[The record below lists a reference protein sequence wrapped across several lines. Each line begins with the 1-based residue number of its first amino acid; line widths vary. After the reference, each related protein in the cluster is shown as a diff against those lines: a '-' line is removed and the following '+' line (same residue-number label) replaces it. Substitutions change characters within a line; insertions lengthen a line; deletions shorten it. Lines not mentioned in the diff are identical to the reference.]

1 MCVKSGVT
9 AYRLLTPLVTY
20 QILSVPHTREAI
32 AADIVLHTDHL
43 TLKNRLNALADVSVL
58 STEILCSILMY
69 CAPGHVSGVS
79 TSWPRPYG
87 WVCVTHVC
95 KHWRTVA
102 LSCTTLWVD
111 LLVTK
116 QYEWMVELLARSK
129 TVPLNVIISPG
140 GPDSGSYQPLLSGKS
155 SVQGLQA
162 SCALFLSQ
170 IARIRSL
177 LVKAVPADT
186 AYVLQLLDGP
196 APQLES
202 LSVIIRS
209 RIYGWYGSGPDTPAN
224 EGSNHV
230 SQLLHH
236 PDTRR
241 LRHLYLDGFTLR
253 WRTMV
258 VPSLTH
264 LALTS
269 SLWNSGSHTDIEDL
283 MGSIAHMTLL
293 ESLIIDGA
301 LTGTLGRMEALEPRF
316 FRTSITLPH
325 LHVLEIQG
333 SGVHVIHI
341 LNLLHTPSLSTL
353 HVITDYCAV
362 PGSSSNFFAAVAIK
376 TLSMKAFHTLVIT
389 TGPAEIFADTR
400 PSRACLQACHND
412 HGNVNIGDL
421 DKSSL
426 RLLQNSTL
434 EVCFSC
440 PVADALSEFCELLPV
455 SDVCSLFVSGSSL
468 STKLWTTV
476 LQRTINVTH
485 LTAIGG
491 IASDGLSDALRDR
504 RRGPRRAGKN
514 SGHVYHYTLPR
525 LRLLTLSG
533 FFFMEREADWELGG
547 MEPLAQQLISCF
559 IERYEY
565 GAEIERLRILRA
577 INLERDE
584 IDLLKEVV
592 RVVEW
597 DGASEYNE
605 KYEIGLDSDYDSD
618 PGF

>member
-1 MCVKSGVT
+1 MCMKSGIT
-9 AYRLLTPLVTY
+9 AYRLLTPLVYYQVRIGAATGVMDSAIGRPAS
-20 QILSVPHTREAI
+20 QILSVPQTREAI

-43 TLKNRLNALADVSVL
+43 IALQNRLNALADVSVL
-58 STEILCSILMY
+58 STEILCRIFMY
-69 CAPGHVSGVS
+69 CAPGHVSGFS

-87 WVCVTHVC
+87 WVCMTHVC
-95 KHWRTVA
+95 KHWRIVA

-140 GPDSGSYQPLLSGKS
+140 GPDPSSYQPLLSGKS
-155 SVQGLQA
+155 SLQGLQA

-202 LSVIIRS
+202 LSVIIIRS
-209 RIYGWYGSGPDTPAN
+209 RIDGW
-224 EGSNHV
+224 
-230 SQLLHH
+230 
-236 PDTRR
+236 
-241 LRHLYLDGFTLR
+241 

-426 RLLQNSTL
+426 RLLQNPTL
-434 EVCFSC
+434 EVRFSC
-440 PVADALSEFCELLPV
+440 PVADALSEFCQLLPV

-525 LRLLTLSG
+525 LRLLTLSD
-533 FFFMEREADWELGG
+533 FFFMERETDWELGG